1 MNLLHNCVCI
11 EGQKPEVASRAD
23 LRRFSG
29 VSGAKTTCFRQFHRI
44 RVRFGI
50 RVSFSNSKIKYGD
63 IGEFGG
69 STMANIVRIGSKSP
83 KILVSKMVWL
93 GVRNGAKM
101 VKIGGKWGEKSKIFQ
116 AVPGSKMVDFTPLGL
131 FKAVFMGFRAFSR
144 AKNTKK
150 RSLAPLARSPRIN
163 FFLNI

>member
-1 MNLLHNCVCI
+1 
-11 EGQKPEVASRAD
+11 
-23 LRRFSG
+23 
-29 VSGAKTTCFRQFHRI
+29 
-44 RVRFGI
+44 
-50 RVSFSNSKIKYGD
+50 
-63 IGEFGG
+63 
-69 STMANIVRIGSKSP
+69 MANIVRIGSKSP

-116 AVPGSKMVDFTPLGL
+116 AVPGSKMVNFTPLGL

-150 RSLAPLARSPRIN
+150 RSARSARSAPRIN
-163 FFLNI
+163 FFFKYLEHFELEPKRQASLLMHHARSPKIVILGSRRVDWSKLRVEPIIPANF

>member
-1 MNLLHNCVCI
+1 
-11 EGQKPEVASRAD
+11 
-23 LRRFSG
+23 
-29 VSGAKTTCFRQFHRI
+29 
-44 RVRFGI
+44 
-50 RVSFSNSKIKYGD
+50 
-63 IGEFGG
+63 
-69 STMANIVRIGSKSP
+69 MANIVRIGSKSP

-116 AVPGSKMVDFTPLGL
+116 AIPGSKMVNFTPLGL

-163 FFLNI
+163 FFFKYLEMSFSEKFP